1 MARKAF
7 YSFHYDPD
15 NWRASKVRN
24 MGVVE
29 KNPLASSNKWEEI
42 KQEGDDAI
50 ERWINANQKGRSIVI
65 VLIGAKTAGRKWVK
79 YEIEKGWN
87 DGRALLGIHIHNLE
101 DRLGN
106 QSSKGSNPFGAFSVD
121 GKKLSSVVKAYDP
134 PRSTSSGVYNYISAN
149 LADWIEEAIA
159 IRKLYS

>member
-1 MARKAF
+1 MVRKAF
-7 YSFHYDPD
+7 YSFHYNPD

-24 MGVVE
+24 MGIIE

-50 ERWINANQKGRSIVI
+50 RRWINANQKGRSIVI

-79 YEIEKGWN
+79 YEIEKGWK
-87 DGRALLGIHIHNLE
+87 DGKALLGIHIHNLE

-106 QSSKGSNPFGAFSVD
+106 QSSKGSNPFKAFSVN
-121 GKKLSSVVKAYDP
+121 GRNLSSIVKAYDP
-134 PRSTSSGVYNYISAN
+134 PRSTSSGAYNYISAN
-149 LADWIEEAIA
+149 LADWIEEAIE
-159 IRKLYS
+159 IRKLYP

>member
-1 MARKAF
+1 MAPSRRLERNIRMARKAF

-24 MGVVE
+24 MGVIE

-50 ERWINANQKGRSIVI
+50 KRWINTNQKGRSIVI

-87 DGRALLGIHIHNLE
+87 DGRALLGIHIHNLT

-106 QSSKGSNPFGAFSVD
+106 QSSKGSNPFGAFKVGD
-121 GKKLSSVVKAYDP
+121 KKL
-134 PRSTSSGVYNYISAN
+134 
-149 LADWIEEAIA
+149 
-159 IRKLYS
+159 

>member
-1 MARKAF
+1 
-7 YSFHYDPD
+7 
-15 NWRASKVRN
+15 
-24 MGVVE
+24 MGVIE

-50 ERWINANQKGRSIVI
+50 RQWINANQKGKSIVI
-65 VLIGAKTAGRKWVK
+65 VLIGAKTAERKWVK

-121 GKKLSSVVKAYDP
+121 GKKLSSVVKTYDP

-149 LADWIEEAIA
+149 LADWIEEAVE
-159 IRKLYS
+159 IRKPYS

>member
-24 MGVVE
+24 MGVIE

-50 ERWINANQKGRSIVI
+50 KRWINANQKGKSIVI

-87 DGRALLGIHIHNLE
+87 DDRALLGIHIHNLT

-106 QSSKGSNPFGAFSVD
+106 QSSKGSNPFEAFKVGD
-121 GKKLSSVVKAYDP
+121 KKLSSIAKTYDP
-134 PRSTSSGVYNYISAN
+134 PLSTSAGVYGYISAN
-149 LADWIEEAIA
+149 LADWIEEAIE
-159 IRKLYS
+159 IRKRYS